1 MKKTEVEIN
10 KDFILY
16 YNYREY
22 FVKIPDFPGILI
34 IDKSIII
41 KDEVN
46 YLLIDIDKA
55 KVCLFD
61 DLSKLSRIK

>member
-10 KDFILY
+10 KDLIVHSNSY
-16 YNYREY
+16 EY
-22 FVKIPDFPGILI
+22 IVKIPDMAGILI

-41 KDEVN
+41 KDYVN
-46 YLLIDIDKA
+46 YLLVDIDKA

-61 DLSKLSRIK
+61 DLAKLAKIK